1 MASSD
6 IYFLLVNI
14 IDNAIEASEAFEEK
28 EKRVISLTASKKHG
42 VLLIEETNYYKG
54 EVSINS
60 DGSIKTTKENK
71 KYHGYGTK
79 SIAYIVKKY
88 DGKMEYD
95 IKDCIFKLKI
105 AI

>member
-1 MASSD
+1 
-6 IYFLLVNI
+6 LLVNI
-14 IDNAIEASEAFEEK
+14 IDNAIEAAESFDEK
-28 EKRVISLTASKKHG
+28 EKRVLSLTASKKHG
-42 VLLIEETNYYKG
+42 VLLIEETNYLNQ
-54 EVSINS
+54 ELSFNR
-60 DGSIKTTKENK
+60 DGSIMTTKKNT

-95 IKDCIFKLKI
+95 IKDNIFKLKI